1 MPLGM
6 LRALLNTTVGRMSP
20 ARRFA
25 VSWGAGANDF
35 LPILFLLAATVLL
48 MVGVM
53 NLSFGRL

>member
-1 MPLGM
+1 MTRTEDIWVTLD
-6 LRALLNTTVGRMSP
+6 T
-20 ARRFA
+20 
-25 VSWGAGANDF
+25 VSWGAGASDF